1 MTPKELA
8 ERLNGE
14 EYPLRLS
21 RVVEAAIEAAGI
33 VVVCGASD
41 DLMEFRGAIHDEVGA
56 YEGTI
61 VRVDAK
67 GLLPAYDDID
77 KDSHNAKDKLRDYF
91 QRENGGKTIEALW
104 SPSDPDCSWAY
115 KTDIPH
121 ETFDIMEDGEL
132 YCRGIVFRLA
142 DVG

>member
-1 MTPKELA
+1 MTPTQPPAGEATQEPTMTPKELA

-14 EYPLRLS
+14 KYPLRLPGLAERLS
-21 RVVEAAIEAAGI
+21 RVVEKAIEAAGL
-33 VVVCGASD
+33 VVVFGASD
-41 DLMEFRGAIHDEVGA
+41 DLMEFRGAIHDEIGA

-67 GLLPAYDDID
+67 GLLPDYDDID

-121 ETFDIMEDGEL
+121 
-132 YCRGIVFRLA
+132 
-142 DVG
+142 

>member
-1 MTPKELA
+1 MILIERIEDGRDLALA
-8 ERLNGE
+8 ERIVE
-14 EYPLRLS
+14 
-21 RVVEAAIEAAGI
+21 RVV
-33 VVVCGASD
+33 
-41 DLMEFRGAIHDEVGA
+41 DLAHRDPEPRRRGAIDDEIGA